1 MPREV
6 IDTCYNEYL
15 SEAREGPRI
24 ILEIL
29 WRTGRGVGRP
39 HIVLRKSRQPWR
51 KIVENLHGDS
61 ESLGEIREIHARPC
75 QTPQKSSQS
84 LRYNPASRW
93 IKIRAGQGKW
103 GGAKP

>member
-24 ILEIL
+24 LLEIL

-39 HIVLRKSRQPWR
+39 HIVLRK
-51 KIVENLHGDS
+51 
-61 ESLGEIREIHARPC
+61 
-75 QTPQKSSQS
+75 
-84 LRYNPASRW
+84 LR
-93 IKIRAGQGKW
+93 
-103 GGAKP
+103 